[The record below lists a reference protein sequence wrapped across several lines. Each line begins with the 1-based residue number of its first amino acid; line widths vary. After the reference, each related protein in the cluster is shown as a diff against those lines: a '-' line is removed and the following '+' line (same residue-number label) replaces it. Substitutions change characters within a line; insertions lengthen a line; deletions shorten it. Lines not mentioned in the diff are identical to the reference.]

1 MTTHIDPVTMQVVGN
16 YCRTVT
22 NEVEVAMIRA
32 AYSPV
37 TKEAFDCSAGIIDPS
52 SEFWALA
59 DAIPVQC
66 SVLATVHRA
75 MLENYDRPL
84 EPGDIL
90 FTNDPWSGC
99 PHLNDFVSIA
109 PVFANN
115 EIIAYI
121 GTLMHQTDVGGK
133 TPGSMPAD
141 ATEIFQEGFRVPVQR
156 LFTRDGFNEAV
167 LNILLANSRTP
178 TSFRG
183 DLSAQ
188 VAGTRLGIRRMQEAI
203 ERFGKEQ
210 FVSHARAYVDY
221 SERRVRDQ
229 LRQLRS
235 GTYSAERR
243 VDGPDY
249 DSEDQGITVRVDVVI
264 DEGQVN
270 VDFSR
275 SSDQV
280 PRPLNCVLSNA
291 IAPSLVALRCILDS
305 DVPMNGGLQ
314 RALSVSCR
322 PGSILNPVLPA
333 PVGARAVVASLA
345 YDCVLECLGQAAPK
359 QACATSSGGT
369 TMPFIWA
376 PQTMP
381 GEEPRILVDNSL
393 TGGTGAR
400 SDTDGMDAV
409 DNTVT
414 NAMNYPAEMLEQE
427 YPAIVERHELR
438 DGSGGVGQF
447 HGGLGLR
454 RVLRFL
460 APGSLALRGHRHQF
474 PPPGFAG
481 GEAGAP
487 SRFSLERDGVRKPVS
502 PQSSAIATE
511 IGDRLIAETPGG
523 GGFGPVAERGEE
535 SVASSRPNDAV
546 STKPRDN

>member
-1 MTTHIDPVTMQVVGN
+1 MSTDIDPVTMQVVGN

-75 MLENYDRPL
+75 MLENYDQPL

-109 PVFANN
+109 PVFAGD

-156 LFTRDGFNEAV
+156 LFTRDGFNEPV

-188 VAGTRLGIRRMQEAI
+188 VAGTRLGIRRMGEAV
-203 ERFGKEQ
+203 ERFGKQ
-210 FVSHARAYVDY
+210 RFVDHARAYVDY

-229 LRQLRS
+229 LRRLKPGAYR
-235 GTYSAERR
+235 AERH

-249 DSEDQGITVRVDVVI
+249 DSADQGIAVRADVTI
-264 DEGQVN
+264 DGDGQVA

-291 IAPSLVALRCILDS
+291 IAPSLVALRCMLDN

-314 RALSVSCR
+314 RALRVTCK

-345 YDCVLECLGQAAPK
+345 YDCVLECLGQAAPER
-359 QACATSSGGT
+359 ACATSSGGT

-376 PQTMP
+376 PETVP
-381 GEEPRILVDNSL
+381 GVEPRILVDNSL

-400 SDTDGMDAV
+400 SGGDGMDAV

-438 DGSGGVGQF
+438 EGSGGPGQF
-447 HGGLGLR
+447 TGGQGLR

-460 APGSLALRGHRHQF
+460 SPGSLALRGHRHQH

-481 GEAGAP
+481 GAPGAP
-487 SRFSLERDGVRKPVS
+487 ARFSLDRGGVVEPVS

-511 IGDRLIAETPGG
+511 AGDRLIAETPGG
-523 GGFGPVAERGEE
+523 GGFGPASARSAEALGGTARG
-535 SVASSRPNDAV
+535 
-546 STKPRDN
+546 K

>member
-1 MTTHIDPVTMQVVGN
+1 MTAPIDPVTMQVVGN

-37 TKEAFDCSAGIIDPS
+37 TKEAFDCSAGIIDPT

-75 MLENYDRPL
+75 MLENYGKTL

-109 PVFANN
+109 PVFAED

-156 LFTRDGFNEAV
+156 LFTRDGFNEPV

-188 VAGTRLGIRRMQEAI
+188 VAGTRLGIRRMQEAV
-203 ERFGKEQ
+203 ERFGKER
-210 FVSHARAYVDY
+210 FVIHARAHVDY
-221 SERRVRDQ
+221 SERRVRNQ
-229 LRQLRS
+229 LRKLKTGS
-235 GTYSAERR
+235 YSAERH

-249 DSEDQGITVRVDVVI
+249 DSADQGISVVADVEI
-264 DEGQVN
+264 GDGQVS

-275 SSDQV
+275 SSEQV

-291 IAPSLVALRCILDS
+291 IAPSLVALRCMLDN
-305 DVPMNGGLQ
+305 DLPMNGGLQ
-314 RALSVSCR
+314 RALTVTCA

-345 YDCVLECLGQAAPK
+345 YDCVLECLGQASPDK
-359 QACATSSGGT
+359 ACATSSGGT

-376 PQTMP
+376 PQTTP

-400 SDTDGMDAV
+400 SSADGMDAV

-438 DGSGGVGQF
+438 DGSGGAGEYR
-447 HGGLGLR
+447 GGEGLR

-460 APGSLALRGHRHQF
+460 APGNLSLRGHRHQY

-481 GEAGAP
+481 GEPGAP
-487 SRFSLERDGVRKPVS
+487 SLFFLERGGVTQSIP

-511 IGDRLIAETPGG
+511 VGDRFIAETPGG
-523 GGFGPVAERGEE
+523 GGYGPVAERRE
-535 SVASSRPNDAV
+535 SKNLLSRLGILASNEAKD
-546 STKPRDN
+546 D

>member
-1 MTTHIDPVTMQVVGN
+1 
-16 YCRTVT
+16 
-22 NEVEVAMIRA
+22 MIRA

-75 MLENYDRPL
+75 MLADYNGPL

-109 PVFANN
+109 PVFAEG

-141 ATEIFQEGFRVPVQR
+141 ATEIFQEGVRIPVQR
-156 LFTRDGFNEAV
+156 LFTRDGFNEPV

-188 VAGTRLGIRRMQEAI
+188 VAGTRLGIRRMQEAV
-203 ERFGKEQ
+203 ERFGKQ
-210 FVSHARAYVDY
+210 RFVDHARAYVDY

-229 LRQLRS
+229 LRRLKS
-235 GTYSAERR
+235 GAYSAERR

-249 DSEDQGITVRVDVVI
+249 DSEDLGIAVKADVTIGDGHVS
-264 DEGQVN
+264 

-275 SSDQV
+275 SSKQV
-280 PRPLNCVLSNA
+280 ARPLNCVLSNA
-291 IAPSLVALRCILDS
+291 IAPSLVALRCMLDS

-314 RALSVSCR
+314 RALSVSCKE
-322 PGSILNPVLPA
+322 GSILNPVLPA

-345 YDCVLECLGQAAPK
+345 YDCVLECLGQAAPEN
-359 QACATSSGGT
+359 ACATSSGGT

-376 PQTMP
+376 PQTTP
-381 GEEPRILVDNSL
+381 GVEPRILVDNSL

-400 SDTDGMDAV
+400 SGADGMDAV

-414 NAMNYPAEMLEQE
+414 NAMNYPVEMLEQE

-438 DGSGGVGQF
+438 DGSGGPGKFCGGQ
-447 HGGLGLR
+447 GLR

-460 APGSLALRGHRHQF
+460 APGNLALRGHRHQY

-481 GEAGAP
+481 GEPGAP
-487 SRFSLERDGVRKPVS
+487 SRFSLERDSVVTAIS

-523 GGFGPVAERGEE
+523 GGFGPLAERTAP
-535 SVASSRPNDAV
+535 VVVKTRPEDG
-546 STKPRDN
+546 R

>member
-1 MTTHIDPVTMQVVGN
+1 MTAGIDPVTMQVVGN

-75 MLENYDRPL
+75 MLENYDQPL

-109 PVFANN
+109 PVFAEG

-121 GTLMHQTDVGGK
+121 GTLMHQTDVGGM

-141 ATEIFQEGFRVPVQR
+141 ATEIFQEGVRIPVQR
-156 LFTRDGFNEAV
+156 LFTRDGFNEPV

-188 VAGTRLGIRRMQEAI
+188 VAGTRLGIRRMQEAV
-203 ERFGKEQ
+203 ERFGKQ
-210 FVSHARAYVDY
+210 RFVDHARAYVDY

-229 LRQLRS
+229 LRRLNS
-235 GTYSAERR
+235 GVYSAERR

-249 DSEDQGITVRVDVVI
+249 DSVDLGIAVKADVTIENGHVS
-264 DEGQVN
+264 

-275 SSDQV
+275 SSKQV
-280 PRPLNCVLSNA
+280 ARPLNCVLSNA
-291 IAPSLVALRCILDS
+291 IAPSLVALRCMLDS

-314 RALSVSCR
+314 RALSVNCKE
-322 PGSILNPVLPA
+322 GSILNPVLPA
-333 PVGARAVVASLA
+333 PVGARAIVASLA
-345 YDCVLECLGQAAPK
+345 YDCVLECLGQAAPES
-359 QACATSSGGT
+359 ACATSSGGT

-376 PQTMP
+376 PQTTP
-381 GEEPRILVDNSL
+381 GVEPRILVDNSL

-400 SDTDGMDAV
+400 SGADGMDAV

-414 NAMNYPAEMLEQE
+414 NAMNYPAEMLEQ
-427 YPAIVERHELR
+427 
-438 DGSGGVGQF
+438 
-447 HGGLGLR
+447 
-454 RVLRFL
+454 
-460 APGSLALRGHRHQF
+460 
-474 PPPGFAG
+474 
-481 GEAGAP
+481 
-487 SRFSLERDGVRKPVS
+487 
-502 PQSSAIATE
+502 
-511 IGDRLIAETPGG
+511 
-523 GGFGPVAERGEE
+523 
-535 SVASSRPNDAV
+535 
-546 STKPRDN
+546 

>member
-1 MTTHIDPVTMQVVGN
+1 MTAGIDPVTMQVVGN

-75 MLENYDRPL
+75 MLENYGQPL

-109 PVFANN
+109 PVFAES

-121 GTLMHQTDVGGK
+121 GTLMHQTDVGGM

-141 ATEIFQEGFRVPVQR
+141 ATEIFQEGVRIPVQR
-156 LFTRDGFNEAV
+156 LFTRDGFNEPV

-178 TSFRG
+178 SSFRG

-188 VAGTRLGIRRMQEAI
+188 VAGTRLGIRRMQEAV
-203 ERFGKEQ
+203 ERFGKQ
-210 FVSHARAYVDY
+210 RFVDHARAYVDY

-229 LRQLRS
+229 LRRLNS
-235 GTYSAERR
+235 GVYSAERR

-249 DSEDQGITVRVDVVI
+249 DSADLGIAVKADVTIENGHVS
-264 DEGQVN
+264 

-275 SSDQV
+275 SSKQV
-280 PRPLNCVLSNA
+280 ARPLNCVLSNA
-291 IAPSLVALRCILDS
+291 IAPSLVALRCMLDS

-314 RALSVSCR
+314 RALSVNCKE
-322 PGSILNPVLPA
+322 GSILNPVLPA
-333 PVGARAVVASLA
+333 PVGARAIVASLA
-345 YDCVLECLGQAAPK
+345 YDCVLECLGQAAPES
-359 QACATSSGGT
+359 ACATSSGGT

-376 PQTMP
+376 PQTTP
-381 GEEPRILVDNSL
+381 GVEPRILVDNSL

-400 SDTDGMDAV
+400 SGADGMDAV

-438 DGSGGVGQF
+438 LGSGGPGEYCGGQ
-447 HGGLGLR
+447 GMR

-460 APGSLALRGHRHQF
+460 APGSLALRGHRHQY

-481 GEAGAP
+481 GEPGAP
-487 SRFSLERDGVRKPVS
+487 SRFSLERDSVVMPVS

-523 GGFGPVAERGEE
+523 GGFGPVAARGQPH
-535 SVASSRPNDAV
+535 VVPKARPTD
-546 STKPRDN
+546 D

>member
-1 MTTHIDPVTMQVVGN
+1 MTAGIDPVTMQVVGN

-75 MLENYDRPL
+75 MLENYDQPL

-109 PVFANN
+109 PVFAEG

-141 ATEIFQEGFRVPVQR
+141 ATEIFQEGVRIPVQR
-156 LFTRDGFNEAV
+156 LFTRDGFNEPV

-188 VAGTRLGIRRMQEAI
+188 VAGTRLGIRRMQEAV
-203 ERFGKEQ
+203 ERFGKQ
-210 FVSHARAYVDY
+210 RFVDHARAYVDY

-229 LRQLRS
+229 LRRLKS
-235 GTYSAERR
+235 GAYSAERR

-249 DSEDQGITVRVDVVI
+249 DSEDLGIAVKADVTIGDGHVS
-264 DEGQVN
+264 

-275 SSDQV
+275 SSKQV
-280 PRPLNCVLSNA
+280 ARPLNCVLSNA
-291 IAPSLVALRCILDS
+291 IAPSLVALRCMLDS

-314 RALSVSCR
+314 RALSVSCKE
-322 PGSILNPVLPA
+322 GSILNPVLPA

-345 YDCVLECLGQAAPK
+345 YDCVLECLGQAAPEN
-359 QACATSSGGT
+359 ACATSSGGT

-376 PQTMP
+376 PQTTP
-381 GEEPRILVDNSL
+381 GVEPRILVDNSL

-400 SDTDGMDAV
+400 SGADGMDAV

-414 NAMNYPAEMLEQE
+414 NAMNYPVEMLEQE

-438 DGSGGVGQF
+438 DGSGGPGKFCGGQ
-447 HGGLGLR
+447 GLR

-460 APGSLALRGHRHQF
+460 APGNLALRGHRHQY

-481 GEAGAP
+481 GEPGAP
-487 SRFSLERDGVRKPVS
+487 SRFSLERDSVVTAIS

-523 GGFGPVAERGEE
+523 GGFGPLAERTAP
-535 SVASSRPNDAV
+535 VVVKTRPEDG
-546 STKPRDN
+546 R